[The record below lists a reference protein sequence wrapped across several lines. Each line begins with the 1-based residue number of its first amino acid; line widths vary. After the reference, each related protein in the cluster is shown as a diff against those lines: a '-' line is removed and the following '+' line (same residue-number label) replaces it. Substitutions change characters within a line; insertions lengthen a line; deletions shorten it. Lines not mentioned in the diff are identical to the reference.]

1 MVDHQ
6 LLKTTAADGEGQNRQ
21 GKDED
26 YGDLATI
33 DRDSE
38 VSESASPVKV
48 GLLRR
53 LIIMWIVGD
62 TEQCVGFNRVGGEG

>member
-6 LLKTTAADGEGQNRQ
+6 LLKTSAEEGEGQNRQ

-26 YGDLATI
+26 DGDLATI

-48 GLLRR
+48 GLLV
-53 LIIMWIVGD
+53 VG
-62 TEQCVGFNRVGGEG
+62 

>member
-6 LLKTTAADGEGQNRQ
+6 LLKTAAAEGEGQNRQ
-21 GKDED
+21 GRDED
-26 YGDLATI
+26 DGDLATI

-48 GLLRR
+48 GLLGQ
-53 LIIMWIVGD
+53 LNIWIVGD
-62 TEQCVGFNRVGGEG
+62 TEQCVGCIRVGGEG

>member
-6 LLKTTAADGEGQNRQ
+6 LLKTAEGEGQNRQ

-26 YGDLATI
+26 DGDLATI

-38 VSESASPVKV
+38 VSE
-48 GLLRR
+48 
-53 LIIMWIVGD
+53 
-62 TEQCVGFNRVGGEG
+62 

>member
-6 LLKTTAADGEGQNRQ
+6 LLKTAAAEGEGQNRQ

-26 YGDLATI
+26 DGDLATI

-48 GLLRR
+48 GLLGQ
-53 LIIMWIVGD
+53 LNIWIVGD
-62 TEQCVGFNRVGGEG
+62 TEQCVGCIRVGGEG

>member
-6 LLKTTAADGEGQNRQ
+6 LLKTAAAEGEGQNRQ
-21 GKDED
+21 GRDED
-26 YGDLATI
+26 DGDLATI

-48 GLLRR
+48 GLLV
-53 LIIMWIVGD
+53 VG
-62 TEQCVGFNRVGGEG
+62 

>member
-6 LLKTTAADGEGQNRQ
+6 LLKTTAAEGQNRQ

-26 YGDLATI
+26 DGDLATI

-48 GLLRR
+48 GLLGQ
-53 LIIMWIVGD
+53 LNIWIVGD
-62 TEQCVGFNRVGGEG
+62 TEQCVGCIRVGGEG

>member
-6 LLKTTAADGEGQNRQ
+6 LLKTAAAEGEGQNRQ
-21 GKDED
+21 GRDED
-26 YGDLATI
+26 DGDLATI

-48 GLLRR
+48 GLLGQ
-53 LIIMWIVGD
+53 INIWIVGD
-62 TEQCVGFNRVGGEG
+62 TEQCFGCIRVGGQG

>member
-6 LLKTTAADGEGQNRQ
+6 LLKTTAAEGEGQNRQ

-26 YGDLATI
+26 DGDLATI
-33 DRDSE
+33 DREVSE

-48 GLLRR
+48 GLLGR
-53 LIIMWIVGD
+53 LIII
-62 TEQCVGFNRVGGEG
+62 

>member
-6 LLKTTAADGEGQNRQ
+6 LLKTAAAEGEGQNRR

-26 YGDLATI
+26 DGDLATI

-48 GLLRR
+48 GLLGQ
-53 LIIMWIVGD
+53 LNIWIVGD
-62 TEQCVGFNRVGGEG
+62 TEQCVGCIRVGGEG

>member
-1 MVDHQ
+1 MVDYQ
-6 LLKTTAADGEGQNRQ
+6 LLKTTAAEGEDQNRQ

-26 YGDLATI
+26 DGDLATI

-48 GLLRR
+48 GLLGR

-62 TEQCVGFNRVGGEG
+62 TEQCIGCIRVGGEG

>member
-6 LLKTTAADGEGQNRQ
+6 LLKTTAAEGQNRQ

-26 YGDLATI
+26 DGDLATI

-48 GLLRR
+48 GLLGQLNIWR
-53 LIIMWIVGD
+53 VGD
-62 TEQCVGFNRVGGEG
+62 TELCVGCIRVGGEG